1 VNLVDELHAVTGAL
15 RSAGV
20 RHAVCGGLAVTLH
33 GATRMTKDIDL
44 LVAATDVA
52 QTLELLRP
60 LGYVFAALPL
70 TFEAGTARER
80 HVQRVSKIQNG
91 EHLCVD
97 LLVADAVF
105 TGLLDD
111 TLEVRTPNG
120 TLTVISRAGLI
131 RMKQLAGR
139 PQDVADLASLEG
151 TGDE

>member
-1 VNLVDELHAVTGAL
+1 VSVLGQRGARRLLAACSRAWIVEEREVRGILAAVNLVDELHAIAGAL

-33 GATRMTKDIDL
+33 GATRMTKAIDL
-44 LVAATDVA
+44 LVAAT
-52 QTLELLRP
+52 
-60 LGYVFAALPL
+60 
-70 TFEAGTARER
+70 
-80 HVQRVSKIQNG
+80 
-91 EHLCVD
+91 
-97 LLVADAVF
+97 VF

-131 RMKQLAGR
+131 KMMQLAGR

-151 TGDE
+151 NHDE